1 MRQGGISVFTS
12 LSIKNF
18 RCFSD
23 FTIEPLER
31 VNLITGENNSGKTA
45 LLEAVFLVAGG
56 NNLSRWERINAY
68 RGMGSLREMPYSLS
82 RRRYESDPLS
92 AGLPF
97 WRHTFRNLDSTKA
110 IQISVAQAS
119 GIQHRTQL
127 RVLDAGSV
135 QLPLDREIAQPQN
148 MIVYDLFEPTMELVY
163 LEPSGE
169 THATRVSF
177 EADTGRMQ
185 RFDDD
190 GRPIRRAVPRHMP
203 FPGFFL
209 PPSRRNSSEA
219 DARRLGRLVASKQP
233 YSLLDAL
240 RIIEPRLRK
249 LAPVPTADGSF
260 IYADIGLDEMLDLR
274 LMGDGLVHL
283 TSILLHIASAAGG
296 IVLIDEIENG
306 LHHSSMHKVWL
317 AIAAAARQFNTQVL
331 ATTHSYEC
339 IWAAHES
346 FAGSVQY
353 DFHLHRL
360 DRVDDKIGAFTY
372 DQETLAS
379 SVKADLEVR

>member
-1 MRQGGISVFTS
+1 MFTA

-45 LLEAVFLVAGG
+45 LLEAFFLVAGG
-56 NNLSRWERINAY
+56 NNLSRWERINSD
-68 RGMGSLREMPYSLS
+68 RGMVSLREMPYSWS
-82 RRRYESDPLS
+82 RRRYENDHLS
-92 AGLPF
+92 VGLPF
-97 WRHTFRNLDSTKA
+97 WRHIFRNLDSTKN
-110 IQISVAQAS
+110 IQISVSQAS
-119 GIQHRTQL
+119 GIQHRTLL
-127 RVLDAGSV
+127 RVLDGGSV
-135 QLPLDREIAQPQN
+135 QLPLDREIAQPQSV
-148 MIVYDLFEPTMELVY
+148 IVYDLFEPTMELVY

-169 THATRVSF
+169 THATRVSC
-177 EADTGRMQ
+177 EADSGRMQ
-185 RFDDD
+185 PFDED
-190 GRPIRRAVPRHMP
+190 GQPIRRPVPRPMP

-209 PPSRRNSSEA
+209 PPSRRSSSEA

-233 YSLLDAL
+233 YNLLDAL
-240 RIIEPRLRK
+240 RIIEPRLRR

-296 IVLIDEIENG
+296 VVLIDEIENG
-306 LHHSSMHKVWL
+306 LHHSSMNKVWR
-317 AIAAAARQFNTQVL
+317 AIAAAAQQFNAQVF

-339 IWAAHES
+339 IWAAHEA
-346 FAGSVQY
+346 FAANGQY

-360 DRVDDKIGAFTY
+360 DRVGDKIRAFTY
-372 DQETLAS
+372 DQETLTS